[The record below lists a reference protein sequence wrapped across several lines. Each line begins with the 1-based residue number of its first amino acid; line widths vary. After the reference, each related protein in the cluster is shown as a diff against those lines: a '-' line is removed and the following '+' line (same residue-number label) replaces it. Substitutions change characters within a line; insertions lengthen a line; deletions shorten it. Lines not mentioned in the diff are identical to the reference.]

1 MELLKTMLNSSDK
14 FDGRLKYL
22 LSIMAEAG
30 IHNAARGMSS
40 MLGEELTVSEPTVR
54 LVSINEIMELLGG
67 PEEEAVGIYLRAE
80 RKLSGQI
87 MMVVPYQDAL
97 ELVDLIMGEPVGTT
111 KQLGRMERS
120 ALSELGNLT
129 GSFFLNA
136 VSELTGLDTRPSPPA
151 VMVDMIGAILDILIA
166 SWDGL
171 SESVL
176 MIQATF
182 MRGNKKIQTD
192 FWVIPDRSTL
202 EAIGRK
208 GFIKDAE

>member
-1 MELLKTMLNSSDK
+1 MLYSSDK